1 MATNK
6 IKVFDE
12 NGTDLYNTDDFN
24 ASTLIKDGYVVNTNI
39 MNAPMNTVL
48 RGTSLFVSAFLDIF
62 TGVLNEKSIF
72 PTKQFSYATTLG
84 DATDYIRTA
93 LANFI
98 PLVAVTAR
106 KVEKSLTISM
116 NGTSASF
123 NGSNARNYAF
133 YAPTTYGFEGD
144 FLISHGANQE
154 PTWRTTLP
162 VKNGGTGRTTFTP
175 NSVLTVNNGGGITE
189 LGYNKAGA
197 IFSLGGSGIFVDKL
211 PIYCGGTNATTKV
224 DARKNLGVLSG
235 RFSVTTTN
243 GSAVLDKIATISGVN
258 VGSNAIVFMRVAD
271 GKQGNY
277 GARYL
282 ITGYSAYNSGS
293 DTNINYRLTK
303 FKQPTGNMDNL
314 QNLLFEGETL
324 SIEYIIIY

>member
-12 NGTDLYNTDDFN
+12 NGTDLYSAEDFN
-24 ASTLIKDGYVVNTNI
+24 TSTLIKDGYVVNTNI

-62 TGVLNEKSIF
+62 TEVLNTKSIY
-72 PTKQFSYATTLG
+72 PTKQFSYDTTLG

-106 KVEKSLTISM
+106 KVEKSLTISF
-116 NGTSASF
+116 NGTSATF
-123 NGSNARNYAF
+123 NGSNARSYAF
-133 YAPTTYGFEGD
+133 YAPTTYGFDGD
-144 FLISHGANQE
+144 FLISKGANQA
-154 PTWRTTLP
+154 PIWRSTLP
-162 VKNGGTGRTTFTP
+162 VANGGTGRTVFTP
-175 NSVLTVNNGGGITE
+175 NSILTVNNGGGISE

-197 IFSLGGSGIFVDKL
+197 VYSIGGSGVFVDKL
-211 PIYCGGTNATTKV
+211 PISYGGTGAGSKT
-224 DARKNLGVLSG
+224 DARKNLGL
-235 RFSVTTTN
+235 VTGKITVITTN
-243 GSAVLDKIATISGVN
+243 GSAVLDRSATISGVN

-271 GKQGNY
+271 GTNGNL

-282 ITGYSAYNSGS
+282 ITGYSAHDNGS
-293 DTNINYRLTK
+293 DTTLNYRLTK